1 MRLIQFKIPPV
12 VILRVGLV
20 EGDSVFDL
28 TNLNPFWDNI
38 YSIFIEARKA
48 NKTLEEFIDSSK
60 FRQYCRTMNY
70 SELLKNRPGDEGGW
84 ILPPINHPDPSDCMV
99 TGTGLTHLGSM
110 SQRDKMHKSHS
121 AVQQKNRDE
130 VKQKTDSQKM
140 FEMGLEGG
148 KPEYGK
154 RGIAPEWFYKGN
166 GLILRGYNDY
176 LDIPSFS
183 EDGGEEPEIVGC
195 YIIGKDGVPY
205 RLGFAI
211 ANEWSDHITERV
223 NYLWLAPSK
232 LRTCSIGPELIT
244 DQSFKD
250 IRGYCRIYRGNDM
263 LYDSGELLT
272 GEDNMSHSL
281 ANLED
286 HHFKYP
292 QFRTPGDVHIHFFG
306 TMKLSF
312 GNRSAFQDDDKI
324 EIHFDSMGADL
335 VNYVR
340 RIPTDSAPVIIQ
352 KG

>member
-1 MRLIQFKIPPV
+1 MRLIQFNIPPV
-12 VILRVGLV
+12 VILRVGVV
-20 EGDSVFDL
+20 EGDTVFDL
-28 TNLNPFWDNI
+28 TDLNPFWDNI
-38 YSIFIEARKA
+38 YSIFIEARKV

-60 FRQYCRTMNY
+60 FRQYCGTMNY
-70 SELLKNRPGDEGGW
+70 CELLKNRPGDKGGW
-84 ILPPINHPDPSDCMV
+84 ILPPINHPDPSHCMV

-110 SQRDKMHKSHS
+110 SQRDKMHKVEE
-121 AVQQKNRDE
+121 A
-130 VKQKTDSQKM
+130 KQKTDSQKI
-140 FEMGLEGG
+140 FEMGLIGG

-154 RGIAPEWFYKGN
+154 RGIAPEWFYKGT
-166 GLILRGYNDY
+166 GSILRGHNDF

-195 YIIGKDGVPY
+195 YVIGEDGVPY

-244 DQSFKD
+244 DQNFKD
-250 IRGYCRIYRGNDM
+250 IRGYCRIYRENQM
-263 LYDSGELLT
+263 IYDSGELLT

-292 QFRTPGDVHIHFFG
+292 QFRIHDNVHVHFFG

-312 GNRSAFQDDDKI
+312 GNRSAFQENDRI
-324 EIHFDSMGADL
+324 EIHFDSMGSDL

-340 RIPTDSAPVIIQ
+340 RISPDPNPVIIK

>member
-1 MRLIQFKIPPV
+1 MRLIQFESPPN
-12 VILRVGLV
+12 VIRRVGVV
-20 EGDSVFDL
+20 EDDTVFDL
-28 TNLNPFWDNI
+28 TSLNPSWDRV
-38 YSIFIEARKA
+38 YKIFIESRKA
-48 NKTLEEFIDSSK
+48 NKSLEDFIQETDYRK
-60 FRQYCRTMNY
+60 YCLTSDY
-70 SELLKNRPGDEGGW
+70 ATLLKNRHGDSGGW
-84 ILPPINHPDPSDCMV
+84 ILPPIDHSDPAHCLI

-110 SQRDKMHKSHS
+110 AQRDKMHKTEEP
-121 AVQQKNRDE
+121 KNE
-130 VKQKTDSQKM
+130 TDSQKM

-148 KPEYGK
+148 KPNKGE
-154 RGIAPEWFYKGN
+154 RGISPEWFYKGT
-166 GLILRGYNDY
+166 GAILRGHNDF

-195 YIIGKDGVPY
+195 YAIDADGAPC

-232 LRTCSIGPELIT
+232 LRTCSVGPELIT
-244 DQSFKD
+244 DQEFKD
-250 IRGYCRIYRGNDM
+250 IRGYCQIYRGEGM

-292 QFRTPGDVHIHFFG
+292 QFRVLGDVHIHFFG
-306 TMKLSF
+306 TMKLSY
-312 GNRSAFQDDDKI
+312 GNRDAFQDDDTI
-324 EIHFDSMGADL
+324 EISFQNMGASL

-340 RIPTDSAPVIIQ
+340 RFPPDDNPIVVRKA
-352 KG
+352 